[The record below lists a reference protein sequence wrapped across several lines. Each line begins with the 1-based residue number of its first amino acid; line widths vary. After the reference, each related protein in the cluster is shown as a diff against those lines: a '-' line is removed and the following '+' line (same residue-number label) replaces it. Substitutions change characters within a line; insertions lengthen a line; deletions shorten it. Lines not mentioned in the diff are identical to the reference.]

1 LAGGD
6 ELAAIAERWESILAI
21 VGERSRRAKAFY
33 DHATPTRLGNN
44 VLLLTFPASR
54 RFHAEQGK
62 GGEMTAHLSAAV
74 AQATGMGAIRIDVRL
89 DDAGPQ
95 RPTPAPM
102 ADAPADDEPTAA
114 EVAAVTE
121 VEAVGSAATSDAS
134 EIDALLRSELG
145 AERIAD
151 DDA

>member
-1 LAGGD
+1 
-6 ELAAIAERWESILAI
+6 
-21 VGERSRRAKAFY
+21 
-33 DHATPTRLGNN
+33 
-44 VLLLTFPASR
+44 
-54 RFHAEQGK
+54 
-62 GGEMTAHLSAAV
+62 TAHLSAAV